1 MTNQSLSAT
10 SHLCLSIQKGQTIC
24 HQGEVGEY
32 WYEVTKGFIMLC
44 HHFPDGRRQVS
55 RFAGPGDAF
64 GFEVGIRQIS
74 AEALTDGMVI
84 RHPSNSTPQQAQE
97 GFSFHSLAP
106 HPAMWHAIE
115 SVEETM
121 RLLSYTGACERL
133 TAFLLSFSRYG
144 DDGNLI
150 DLPMSR
156 RDLADHLGLAI
167 HTISRTISQLCKR
180 GYIALERSDRIR
192 ITNRK
197 AFEQL
202 IEYEGYQAR
211 IAA

>member
-1 MTNQSLSAT
+1 M
-10 SHLCLSIQKGQTIC
+10 HLCE
-24 HQGEVGEY
+24 EVRE
-32 WYEVTKGFIMLC
+32 
-44 HHFPDGRRQVS
+44 RRGL
-55 RFAGPGDAF
+55 RGAEGLAGPGDAF

-74 AEALTDGMVI
+74 SEALTDSEII

-144 DDGNLI
+144 DDENLI

-156 RDLADHLGLAI
+156 RDLADHLGLAV
-167 HTISRTISQLCKR
+167 HTISRSISQLSKR
-180 GYIALERSDRIR
+180 GYIALERSDLIR
-192 ITNRK
+192 ITNRQ